1 MNKKNI
7 LISLFLG
14 ALLVLGGGEGYAA
27 QAASPSSSS
36 YMNSL
41 ARAMESGKQ
50 TPKYSLDFDA
60 SKYSTQEMT
69 YQGQTVKF
77 RAYENIVY
85 TAHPADVSSESMS
98 IYIPEAYF
106 TKGGTVNGYTA
117 KTAPIFM
124 PNGVGG
130 YMPGTICAPSEN
142 DKMSGG
148 ANASLGALAHGYVV
162 AAPAIRGRTTK
173 NSDGVYVGKAPAL
186 IVDYKAAVRYLRHN
200 RNKLPAGDT
209 EKIISNG
216 TSAGGAL
223 SALLGATGNA
233 VEYEPYLRA
242 IGAAK
247 ERDDIFASMDY
258 CPITN
263 LDHADMA
270 YEWVFNGQNDYHQSR
285 MMVPPA
291 GMKPGALPTDAP
303 AGGAKTDRPANAPTD
318 TVEATPMT
326 AEEIAVSA
334 ALKQAFPAY
343 VDSLGLEDEKGNPL
357 TLNADGTGTFADY
370 IKSVYMA
377 SAQSAL
383 DKGEDLS
390 SLDWL
395 TITNGKVTGMDL
407 AGYAAWATRMKAAP
421 AFDKLDGSS
430 WENDEFGDTA
440 NNPKHF
446 TRFSENHST
455 KTIPMADKEVIRI
468 MNPMNFIGKKG
479 VTTAH
484 FWRIRHGAK
493 DRDTSLAIPAI
504 LALDL
509 ANHGEDVDFAS
520 PWGKGHAGDYD
531 LDDLFAW
538 IDKICKK

>member
-7 LISLFLG
+7 LISLSLG

-173 NSDGVYVGKAPAL
+173 NSDGG
-186 IVDYKAAVRYLRHN
+186 IRRQ
-200 RNKLPAGDT
+200 
-209 EKIISNG
+209 
-216 TSAGGAL
+216 SAGPHCGL
-223 SALLGATGNA
+223 
-233 VEYEPYLRA
+233 
-242 IGAAK
+242 
-247 ERDDIFASMDY
+247 
-258 CPITN
+258 
-263 LDHADMA
+263 
-270 YEWVFNGQNDYHQSR
+270 QSR
-285 MMVPPA
+285 RPLPP
-291 GMKPGALPTDAP
+291 PQP
-303 AGGAKTDRPANAPTD
+303 
-318 TVEATPMT
+318 E
-326 AEEIAVSA
+326 
-334 ALKQAFPAY
+334 
-343 VDSLGLEDEKGNPL
+343 
-357 TLNADGTGTFADY
+357 
-370 IKSVYMA
+370 
-377 SAQSAL
+377 
-383 DKGEDLS
+383 
-390 SLDWL
+390 
-395 TITNGKVTGMDL
+395 
-407 AGYAAWATRMKAAP
+407 
-421 AFDKLDGSS
+421 
-430 WENDEFGDTA
+430 
-440 NNPKHF
+440 
-446 TRFSENHST
+446 
-455 KTIPMADKEVIRI
+455 
-468 MNPMNFIGKKG
+468 
-479 VTTAH
+479 
-484 FWRIRHGAK
+484 
-493 DRDTSLAIPAI
+493 
-504 LALDL
+504 
-509 ANHGEDVDFAS
+509 
-520 PWGKGHAGDYD
+520 
-531 LDDLFAW
+531 
-538 IDKICKK
+538 